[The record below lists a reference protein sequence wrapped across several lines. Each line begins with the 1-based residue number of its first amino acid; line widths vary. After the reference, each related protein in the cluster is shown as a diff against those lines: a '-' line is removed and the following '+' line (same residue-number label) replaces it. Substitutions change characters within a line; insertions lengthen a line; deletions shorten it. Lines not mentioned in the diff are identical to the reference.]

1 MTETAPLD
9 QTAWPDV
16 PACHGWLSLDRRGA
30 WRLKGEVVRHEGLI
44 RFINANYGPD
54 GSGRWRVQ
62 NGPQQVF
69 VDLEYTP
76 WVWRLGAGGNLLAH
90 TGQAAGPVE
99 AVWVD
104 DEGSVLLLAG
114 PGIGV
119 LDDRDLAAFLD
130 ECVGADGA
138 PADEALFAALMC
150 GDDVCLSW
158 RDCQLDTIRR
168 GEAEQYF
175 GYLASSASGA

>member
-1 MTETAPLD
+1 MTQTAPLA

-16 PACHGWLSLDRRGA
+16 PDCHGWLSLDRRGG

-54 GSGRWRVQ
+54 GCGRWRVQ

-76 WVWRLGAGGNLLAH
+76 WVWRLGEGGDLLAH

-138 PADEALFAALMC
+138 PADEALFACLMEGKTAAAYWRGCPLEAATRAAL
-150 GDDVCLSW
+150 VA
-158 RDCQLDTIRR
+158 R
-168 GEAEQYF
+168 F
-175 GYLASSASGA
+175 GL

>member
-1 MTETAPLD
+1 MTQTAPLA

-16 PACHGWLSLDRRGA
+16 PDCHGWLSLDRRGG
-30 WRLKGEVVRHEGLI
+30 WRLKGELVRHEGLI

-54 GSGRWRVQ
+54 GCGRWRVQ

-76 WVWRLGAGGNLLAH
+76 WVWRLGEGGDLLAH

-138 PADEALFAALMC
+138 PADEALFACLMEGKTAAAYWRGCPLEAATRAAL
-150 GDDVCLSW
+150 VA
-158 RDCQLDTIRR
+158 R
-168 GEAEQYF
+168 F
-175 GYLASSASGA
+175 GL

>member
-76 WVWRLGAGGNLLAH
+76 WVWRLGEGGNLLAH

-114 PGIGV
+114 PGIGL
-119 LDDRDLAAFLD
+119 LDDRDLAAFLN

-138 PADEALFAALMC
+138 PADEALFACLMEGKTAAAYWRGCPLEAATRAAL
-150 GDDVCLSW
+150 VA
-158 RDCQLDTIRR
+158 R
-168 GEAEQYF
+168 F
-175 GYLASSASGA
+175 GL

>member
-1 MTETAPLD
+1 MTQTAPLA

-16 PACHGWLSLDRRGA
+16 PACHGWLSLDRRGG

-54 GSGRWRVQ
+54 GCGRWRVQ

-76 WVWRLGAGGNLLAH
+76 WVWRLGEGGNLLAH
-90 TGQAAGPVE
+90 TGQAAGPAE

-104 DEGSVLLLAG
+104 DEGAVLLLAG

-138 PADEALFAALMC
+138 PADEALFACLMEGKTAAAYWRGCPLEAATRAAL
-150 GDDVCLSW
+150 VA
-158 RDCQLDTIRR
+158 R
-168 GEAEQYF
+168 F
-175 GYLASSASGA
+175 GL